1 MEYLLKENKSKKI
14 WTITQIEDY
23 THKQQSSKSLLSYF
37 DSIKEWKKKFK
48 MECGMITDVQF
59 FFYLISFGALCGVF
73 PPACCASASTL

>member
-37 DSIKEWKKKFK
+37 DSIKKWKKFK
-48 MECGMITDVQF
+48 MECGMITNVY
-59 FFYLISFGALCGVF
+59 YLISFGALCGVF